1 MGEKSLGLVH
11 FLRKDRIMK
20 YIGWFVV
27 LVWLTGAVVLI
38 DVNVVRN

>member
-1 MGEKSLGLVH
+1 
-11 FLRKDRIMK
+11 MK